1 MAENVYSSARVL
13 KDDKKVEKYELSNF
27 LKNKVLSK
35 EESHD
40 FIESNLEKQ
49 DESNLEK
56 TEVKNISK
64 SMNIVDNSAV
74 LEKIEPIFAEFE
86 KMIKKIEEVSQ
97 KVTTIEQDAI
107 IKGKDFDT
115 QVIKAIKDLKQCATF
130 FEQAAFGF
138 ESKLLKTSIS
148 IAQKIIN
155 IEVGEN
161 SSKIAKQTINQL
173 LLKLKNATKVKIHLN
188 PKDYYILKQELELEP
203 FIERLED
210 ANVVAGGVVIASDL
224 GNFDG
229 SIEAKVSSMLESLD
243 LVI

>member
-1 MAENVYSSARVL
+1 MAENVYSSARIL
-13 KDDKKVEKYELSNF
+13 KDDKKVEKFELSNF
-27 LKNKVLSK
+27 LKNKLTPK
-35 EESHD
+35 EESNE
-40 FIESNLEKQ
+40 FLELKLEE
-49 DESNLEK
+49 DGNSNLEK
-56 TEVKNISK
+56 TEVKPSVQ

-74 LEKIEPIFAEFE
+74 LAKIEPIFAESE
-86 KMIKKIEEVSQ
+86 KMIKKIEEDSQ

-107 IKGKDFDT
+107 IKGKEFDT

-130 FEQAAFGF
+130 FDQAAFGF

-188 PKDYYILKQELELEP
+188 PTEYYILKQELELEP
-203 FIERLED
+203 FIELLED
-210 ANVVAGGVVIASDL
+210 PNVVAGGVVIASNI

>member
-1 MAENVYSSARVL
+1 MAENVYSSARIL
-13 KDDKKVEKYELSNF
+13 KDDKKVEKFELSNF
-27 LKNKVLSK
+27 LKNKLTPK
-35 EESHD
+35 EESNEFLELKLEED
-40 FIESNLEKQ
+40 GNSNLEKI
-49 DESNLEK
+49 
-56 TEVKNISK
+56 EVKPSVQ
-64 SMNIVDNSAV
+64 SMSIVDNSAV

-86 KMIKKIEEVSQ
+86 KMIKKIE
-97 KVTTIEQDAI
+97 
-107 IKGKDFDT
+107 
-115 QVIKAIKDLKQCATF
+115 DLKQCATF

-203 FIERLED
+203 FIELLED
-210 ANVVAGGVVIASDL
+210 PNVVAGGVVIASNI

>member
-1 MAENVYSSARVL
+1 MAENVYSSARIL
-13 KDDKKVEKYELSNF
+13 KDDKKVEKFELSNF
-27 LKNKVLSK
+27 LKNKLTPK
-35 EESHD
+35 EESSE
-40 FIESNLEKQ
+40 FLELKLEE
-49 DESNLEK
+49 DGNSNLEK
-56 TEVKNISK
+56 TEVKPSVQ

-107 IKGKDFDT
+107 IKGKEFDT

-203 FIERLED
+203 FIELLED
-210 ANVVAGGVVIASDL
+210 PNVVAGGVVIASNI

>member
-97 KVTTIEQDAI
+97 KVTTIERDAI

-203 FIERLED
+203 FIELLED

>member
-1 MAENVYSSARVL
+1 MAENVYSSAKIL
-13 KDDKKVEKYELSNF
+13 KDDKKVEKFELSNF
-27 LKNKVLSK
+27 LKNKLTPK
-35 EESHD
+35 EESNE
-40 FIESNLEKQ
+40 FLELKLEE
-49 DESNLEK
+49 DGNSNLEK
-56 TEVKNISK
+56 TEVKPSVQA
-64 SMNIVDNSAV
+64 MNIVDNSAV
-74 LEKIEPIFAEFE
+74 LAKIEPIFTEFE

-107 IKGKDFDT
+107 IKGKEFDT

-188 PKDYYILKQELELEP
+188 PKDYYVLKQELELEP
-203 FIERLED
+203 FIELLED
-210 ANVVAGGVVIASDL
+210 PNVVAGGVVIASNI

>member
-56 TEVKNISK
+56 TEVKNIAK

-203 FIERLED
+203 FIELLED
-210 ANVVAGGVVIASDL
+210 PNVVAGGVVIASNI

>member
-107 IKGKDFDT
+107 IKGKEFDT

-188 PKDYYILKQELELEP
+188 PKDYYVLKQELELEP
-203 FIERLED
+203 FIELLED
-210 ANVVAGGVVIASDL
+210 PNVVAGGVVIASNI

>member
-1 MAENVYSSARVL
+1 MAENVYSSARIL
-13 KDDKKVEKYELSNF
+13 KDDKKVEKFELSNF
-27 LKNKVLSK
+27 LKNKLTPK
-35 EESHD
+35 EESNE
-40 FIESNLEKQ
+40 FLELKFEE
-49 DESNLEK
+49 DGNSNLEK
-56 TEVKNISK
+56 TEVKPSVQ

-74 LEKIEPIFAEFE
+74 LAKIEPIFTEFE

-107 IKGKDFDT
+107 IKGKEFDT

-138 ESKLLKTSIS
+138 ENKLLKTSIS

-188 PKDYYILKQELELEP
+188 PKDYYVLKQELELEP
-203 FIERLED
+203 FIELLED
-210 ANVVAGGVVIASDL
+210 PNVVDGGVVIASNI

>member
-1 MAENVYSSARVL
+1 MAENVYSSARIL
-13 KDDKKVEKYELSNF
+13 KDDKKVEKFELSNF
-27 LKNKVLSK
+27 LKNKLTPK
-35 EESHD
+35 EESNE
-40 FIESNLEKQ
+40 FLELKL
-49 DESNLEK
+49 EEVGNSNLEK
-56 TEVKNISK
+56 TEVKPSVQ

-74 LEKIEPIFAEFE
+74 LEKIEPIFVEFE

-107 IKGKDFDT
+107 IKGKEFDT

-203 FIERLED
+203 FIELLED
-210 ANVVAGGVVIASDL
+210 PNVVAGGVVIASNI

>member
-203 FIERLED
+203 FIELLED
-210 ANVVAGGVVIASDL
+210 PNVVAGGVVIASNI

-243 LVI
+243 SVI

>member
-188 PKDYYILKQELELEP
+188 PKDYYVLKQELELEP
-203 FIERLED
+203 FIELLED
-210 ANVVAGGVVIASDL
+210 PNVVAGGVVIASNL

>member
-1 MAENVYSSARVL
+1 MAENVYSSARIL
-13 KDDKKVEKYELSNF
+13 KDDKKVEKFELSNF
-27 LKNKVLSK
+27 LKNKLTPK
-35 EESHD
+35 EESNE
-40 FIESNLEKQ
+40 FLELKLEE
-49 DESNLEK
+49 DVNSNLEK
-56 TEVKNISK
+56 TEVKPSVQ

-107 IKGKDFDT
+107 IKGKEFDT

-188 PKDYYILKQELELEP
+188 PKDYYVLKQELELEP
-203 FIERLED
+203 FIELLE
-210 ANVVAGGVVIASDL
+210 AHIPVIKACL
-224 GNFDG
+224 RRAREAYCITKIYGFPGND
-229 SIEAKVSSMLESLD
+229 
-243 LVI
+243 

>member
-107 IKGKDFDT
+107 IKGKEFDT

-203 FIERLED
+203 FIELLED
-210 ANVVAGGVVIASDL
+210 PNVVAGGVVIASNI

>member
-1 MAENVYSSARVL
+1 MAENVYSSARIL
-13 KDDKKVEKYELSNF
+13 KDDKKVEKFELSNF
-27 LKNKVLSK
+27 LKNKLTPK
-35 EESHD
+35 EG
-40 FIESNLEKQ
+40 SNEFLELKLEE
-49 DESNLEK
+49 DGNSNLEK
-56 TEVKNISK
+56 TEVKPSVQ

-107 IKGKDFDT
+107 IKGKEFDT

-203 FIERLED
+203 FIELLED
-210 ANVVAGGVVIASDL
+210 PNVVAGGVVIASNI

>member
-1 MAENVYSSARVL
+1 MAENVYSSARIL
-13 KDDKKVEKYELSNF
+13 KDDKKVEKFELSNF
-27 LKNKVLSK
+27 LKNKLTPK
-35 EESHD
+35 EESNE
-40 FIESNLEKQ
+40 FLELKLEE
-49 DESNLEK
+49 DGNSNLEK
-56 TEVKNISK
+56 TEVKPSVQ

-74 LEKIEPIFAEFE
+74 LEKIEPIFTEFE

-107 IKGKDFDT
+107 IKGKEFDT

-173 LLKLKNATKVKIHLN
+173 LLKLKNATKVKIHFN

-203 FIERLED
+203 FIELLED

>member
-1 MAENVYSSARVL
+1 MAENVYSSARIL
-13 KDDKKVEKYELSNF
+13 KDDKKVEKFELYNF
-27 LKNKVLSK
+27 LKNKLTPK
-35 EESHD
+35 EESNE
-40 FIESNLEKQ
+40 FLELKLEE
-49 DESNLEK
+49 DGNSNLEK
-56 TEVKNISK
+56 TEVKPSVQ

-107 IKGKDFDT
+107 IKGKEFDT

-188 PKDYYILKQELELEP
+188 PKDYYVLKQELELEP
-203 FIERLED
+203 FIELLED

>member
-130 FEQAAFGF
+130 FEQAAFGV

-203 FIERLED
+203 FIELLED

>member
-1 MAENVYSSARVL
+1 MAENVYSSARIL
-13 KDDKKVEKYELSNF
+13 KDDKKVEKFELSNF
-27 LKNKVLSK
+27 LKNKLTPK
-35 EESHD
+35 EELNE
-40 FIESNLEKQ
+40 FLELKLEE
-49 DESNLEK
+49 DGNSNLEK
-56 TEVKNISK
+56 TEVKPSVQ

-74 LEKIEPIFAEFE
+74 LAKIEPIFTEFE

-107 IKGKDFDT
+107 IKGKEFDT

-203 FIERLED
+203 FIELLED
-210 ANVVAGGVVIASDL
+210 PNVVAGGVVIASNI

>member
-1 MAENVYSSARVL
+1 MAENVYSSARIL

-203 FIERLED
+203 FIELLED
-210 ANVVAGGVVIASDL
+210 PNVVAGGVVIASNI